1 MPQVV
6 LDISPSLDGYVAGHG
21 IIAPETPFGAVGH
34 RLHRWIGFDGG
45 VPDGVDDAAARRMFA
60 DAGAVVL
67 GRRMFD
73 VGIDHW
79 GEDGAFGMPCFVVTH
94 RGREPL
100 QRGGTRFEFV
110 GAGVAE
116 AVALAREAAG
126 GREVIVAGGADI
138 ARQCLQA
145 GLVNELRLHVV
156 PVLLGRGVRL
166 FDAPLPALELEFL
179 ASQASVNAMHQTYRV
194 RVRD

>member
-1 MPQVV
+1 MSRVV

-21 IIAPETPFGAVGH
+21 RIAPETPFGEAGH
-34 RLHRWIGFDGG
+34 RLHRWIGFEDGT
-45 VPDGVDDAAARRMFA
+45 PDAVDDAAARRMFA

-79 GEDGAFGMPCFVVTH
+79 GEDGAFGLPCFVVTN
-94 RGREPL
+94 RAREPL
-100 QRGGTRFEFV
+100 RRGPTRFEFV
-110 GAGVAE
+110 GAHVAE
-116 AVALAREAAG
+116 AIALARAAAG
-126 GREVIVAGGADI
+126 GREVIVVGGADI

-145 GLVNELRLHVV
+145 GLVDELRLHVV

-166 FDAPLPALELEFL
+166 FEAPLPALELELL
-179 ASQASVNAMHQTYRV
+179 ASEASVNAMHQTYRV